1 MLKESE
7 KDIIKLEPTGIPRA
21 TRLNRP
27 QNTVRRAVAPVPA
40 FLGTTCS
47 VPLSR

>member
-7 KDIIKLEPTGIPRA
+7 KDIIKLEPTGIPKA
-21 TRLNRP
+21 TRLKRP
-27 QNTVRRAVAPVPA
+27 QDTVRRAVTPFPA
-40 FLGTTCS
+40 FFGITCS